1 MKSSSFALSIQLHN
15 DQFRTIVD
23 PEREQA
29 VAKSPTDH
37 HIGVSLCIETSVVF
51 REEALVRGN

>member
-1 MKSSSFALSIQLHN
+1 MKSSSFTLSVQLYN
-15 DQFRTIVD
+15 DQFWTIVD

-29 VAKSPTDH
+29 VAKPPTDH
-37 HIGVSLCIETSVVF
+37 HIGVFFCIEASVVF